1 MDGAV
6 CTLTM
11 DPMSFAKRLRQAR
24 VAARMTQQ
32 QVADACGVTDG
43 AVSAWENGVAAGII
57 AETLF
62 CVADALCVD
71 PRWLAT
77 GQGSPASLPDVA
89 ASLGELPPDQQEA
102 VRALIRSLK
111 R

>member
-1 MDGAV
+1 MDGEI

-11 DPMSFAKRLRQAR
+11 DPMSFARRLREARQA
-24 VAARMTQQ
+24 AGMTQQ

-43 AVSAWENGVAAGII
+43 AVSAWEKGVAAGII

-62 CVADALCVD
+62 SVADALRVD

-77 GQGSPASLPDVA
+77 GQGQPSSLPDIA
-89 ASLGELPPDQQEA
+89 ASLGELPAEQQEA
-102 VRALIRSLK
+102 VRALIRSLS